1 MNLPFKKVNDE
12 VCIASDPIVRFDAR
26 AIKFVKESALNSPRG
41 LFRICAHKEK
51 TNLLHEMLIGIRG
64 DSYIR
69 PHRHQDKVESF
80 HLVEGSAEIIVLED
94 GGEIADIIELGPEK
108 NFYYRL
114 DFPMYHTL
122 LVHSPVLV
130 IHETTNG
137 PFEVESSDLAS
148 FSPPEGDWRV
158 KNYLEAL
165 KAKSK
170 EWKSARGYALAV
182 S

>member
-1 MNLPFKKVNDE
+1 M
-12 VCIASDPIVRFDAR
+12 
-26 AIKFVKESALNSPRG
+26 
-41 LFRICAHKEK
+41 
-51 TNLLHEMLIGIRG
+51 
-64 DSYIR
+64 
-69 PHRHQDKVESF
+69 
-80 HLVEGSAEIIVLED
+80 LED

-158 KNYLEAL
+158 ISYIKVLGTIYEDWN
-165 KAKSK
+165 
-170 EWKSARGYALAV
+170 RV
-182 S
+182 

>member
-1 MNLPFKKVNDE
+1 MNLPFIKINDE

-26 AIKFVKESALNSPRG
+26 ATEFVKESALNSPRG
-41 LFRICAHKEK
+41 RFRICAHKEK

-69 PHRHQDKVESF
+69 PHRHQSKVESF
-80 HLVEGSAEIIVLED
+80 HLVEGVAEIIVLDE
-94 GGEIADIIELGPEK
+94 GGEIVDIIELSPKK

-114 DFPMYHTL
+114 DLPLYHTI

-130 IHETTNG
+130 IHEITNG
-137 PFEVESSDLAS
+137 PFEVESSDMAP

-158 KNYLEAL
+158 TSYLEAL
-165 KAKSK
+165 RAKSG
-170 EWKSARGYALAV
+170 EWKRV
-182 S
+182 IR

>member
-1 MNLPFKKVNDE
+1 LVE
-12 VCIASDPIVRFDAR
+12 
-26 AIKFVKESALNSPRG
+26 
-41 LFRICAHKEK
+41 
-51 TNLLHEMLIGIRG
+51 LI
-64 DSYIR
+64 YIR
-69 PHRHQDKVESF
+69 PHRHHDKVESF

-94 GGEIADIIELGPEK
+94 GGEIADIIELSSEK

-137 PFEVESSDLAS
+137 PFEVKSSDMAS

-170 EWKSARGYALAV
+170 VWKSARGNALAE